1 MPTSHYLLVKA
12 REPFTS
18 VTGNDGQRQRQNVSI
33 YKKVLSTLRKDEDLF
48 NNLVQFGPL
57 SVVGRIFRKVHRNN
71 EELLIQSNWKSFAD
85 V

>member
-1 MPTSHYLLVKA
+1 MRTSRSLLVKA

-18 VTGNDGQRQRQNVSI
+18 ITGTDDQRQRQNVSI
-33 YKKVLSTLRKDEDLF
+33 YKKVWSTLRTDEDLF
-48 NNLVQFGPL
+48 NNQVQFGPL
-57 SVVGRIFRKVHRNN
+57 SLVGRIFRKGHRYN